1 MVQSEHFILEAH
13 PRAATLY
20 LAGPISVPGLLRAL
34 RRCEE
39 LAGTVWLLRV
49 DLSAAQPLD
58 QGTLGVLWHSMRRWR
73 ETRDGATQIAA
84 PAETHYAV
92 TQVLQAPCR
101 SMTRRSH
108 LARMLTQRR

>member
-1 MVQSEHFILEAH
+1 MVQNEHFILEAH

-20 LAGPISVPGLLRAL
+20 AAGAVSVPGLLREF
-34 RRCEE
+34 RRCER
-39 LAGTVWLLRV
+39 LPATVWLLRV

-58 QGTLGVLWHSMRRWR
+58 QGTTGVLLHSLRRWR
-73 ETRDGATQIAA
+73 EARDGATRIAA
-84 PAETHYAV
+84 PAEAHYAV
-92 TQVLQAPCR
+92 AQALHAPCR